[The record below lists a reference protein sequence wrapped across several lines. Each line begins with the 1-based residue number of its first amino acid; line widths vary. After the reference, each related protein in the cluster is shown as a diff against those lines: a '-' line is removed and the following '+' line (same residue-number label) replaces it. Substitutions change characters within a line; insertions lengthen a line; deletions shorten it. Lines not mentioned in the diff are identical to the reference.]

1 MKLRNEDL
9 SLAARKALVA
19 RLLRTRFEAGA
30 IAEYEY
36 LILQGR
42 IEQVATREALDAIQ
56 AEVEGI

>member
-30 IAEYEY
+30 IAEDEY